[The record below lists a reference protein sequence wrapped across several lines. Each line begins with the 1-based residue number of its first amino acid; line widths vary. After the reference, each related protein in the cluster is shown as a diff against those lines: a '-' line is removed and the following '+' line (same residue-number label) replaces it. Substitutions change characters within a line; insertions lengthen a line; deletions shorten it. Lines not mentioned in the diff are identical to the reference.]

1 MRRGERERSL
11 KQQRRAKPIGKLM
24 ADYRQGRVGIK
35 GDFVWTIAS
44 LMRLA
49 EVTVGRMVQATAC
62 GRANNELFLRVFL
75 VFMARAFSL
84 GRLRTF
90 DEVMMVK
97 WQEGEGAKTDR
108 HRYEL

>member
-1 MRRGERERSL
+1 MV
-11 KQQRRAKPIGKLM
+11 
-24 ADYRQGRVGIK
+24 ADYRREATRVRN
-35 GDFVWTIAS
+35 DFVWAIPS
-44 LMRLA
+44 LMRPA
-49 EVTVGRMVQATAC
+49 EGTVAQMVQATAY